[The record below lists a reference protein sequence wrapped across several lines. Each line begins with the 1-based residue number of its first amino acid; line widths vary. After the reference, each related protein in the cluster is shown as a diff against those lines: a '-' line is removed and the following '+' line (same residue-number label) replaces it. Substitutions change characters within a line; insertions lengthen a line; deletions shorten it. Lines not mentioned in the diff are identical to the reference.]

1 MWSCCAFWHWGIWL
15 ILVWHGLTQ
24 EWLEN
29 GVPWPWQ
36 VMIEHEL
43 LHGTYASIST
53 EFCARKTVLLAEPA
67 SLRGSQPT
75 GKDHLHGLH
84 VQDPHVFTVFYCIIC
99 MLHGSSRKLS
109 IWFDCSRQAN
119 PSQHFREVLHGW
131 TWLLWS
137 ACRNNGCANA
147 AVPCSNFIDYI
158 D

>member
-1 MWSCCAFWHWGIWL
+1 MKL
-15 ILVWHGLTQ
+15 LRILTLGNLTDSGLTWFDSGMVG
-24 EWLEN
+24 EWRALALTGHDRAWAPTWN
-29 GVPWPWQ
+29 
-36 VMIEHEL
+36 ICKY
-43 LHGTYASIST
+43 LHGILCT
-53 EFCARKTVLLAEPA
+53 KTVLLAEPA

-84 VQDPHVFTVFYCIIC
+84 VQDPHVFTAFYGIIC
-99 MLHGSSRKLS
+99 MLHGSSRTIS

-147 AVPCSNFIDYI
+147 AVPCSKFIDYI